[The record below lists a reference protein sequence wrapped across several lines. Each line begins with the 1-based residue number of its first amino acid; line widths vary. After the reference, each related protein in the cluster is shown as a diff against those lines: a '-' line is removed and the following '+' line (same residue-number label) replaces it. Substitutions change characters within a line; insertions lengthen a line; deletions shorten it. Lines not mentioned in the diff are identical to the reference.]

1 MENLFLDTNLLG
13 SKSPLFTPFVGEHI
27 FICSFYVKAIG
38 SDSKAQEKVLGVI
51 LCYPHIYWQSVMGR
65 KRIKQ

>member
-13 SKSPLFTPFVGEHI
+13 SKSPLFTPFIVEHI

-38 SDSKAQEKVLGVI
+38 SNSEAQEKVLRMI
-51 LCYPHIYWQSVMGR
+51 LCYPQLHQQSVMGR
-65 KRIKQ
+65 KWIKQ